1 VAVLDD
7 FRSLELFHNGKR
19 TRMVSRMT
27 QDKGHRAAWEA
38 FLAAVRSSQ
47 PAPIPYPELIAA
59 TRASFAAVE
68 ALRGGSVQFIPDVSR
83 KD

>member
-1 VAVLDD
+1 
-7 FRSLELFHNGKR
+7 
-19 TRMVSRMT
+19 MT

-47 PAPIPYPELIAA
+47 PAPIPYPELIGV

-68 ALRGGSVQFIPDVSR
+68 ALRSGNAQSIPDVYR